1 VRLTYTDSD
10 MFLEYSDP
18 PLQHDA
24 TRVLFAGDA
33 TSIDHLRGMLAALP
47 LCARG
52 QVFVEVDDS
61 SQIVPLA
68 SPGRVSVTWLARD
81 RRSGAPGSGRSCDR
95 GEALERAV
103 RAWLAEMYVD
113 TESLVGGEHVIW
125 IAGPPSFAY
134 DLRHDLHRVFHA
146 VDGAVAL

>member
-1 VRLTYTDSD
+1 VSLTYTQGD

-33 TSIDHLRGMLAALP
+33 SSLDQLRDMLAALP

-61 SQIVPLA
+61 SRIVPLA
-68 SPGRVSVTWLARD
+68 APGRVSVAWLARD
-81 RRSGAPGSGRSCDR
+81 RRSGAPGSGRSCEP

-113 TESLVGGEHVIW
+113 TESLVAGEHVIW

-134 DLRHDLHRVFHA
+134 DLRHDLRRVFQA
-146 VDGAVAL
+146 VDGAAAL